1 MRVIATNTGNPTVIN
16 WKGKEVKTGIF
27 KYPVNGFIEL
37 GKEDVKNDNVIDRK
51 YHGGIDNACYLFSAD
66 KYDYWKELY
75 PDLEWNWGMFGEN
88 ITIEGF
94 DETQICIGDVLKIG
108 EAVVQVSQ
116 PRQPCYKL
124 GIRFNNQKILKD
136 FISLALPGAYVRVL
150 MEGKVSK
157 NDEVIILER
166 GEKPSVQNVFKMLYN
181 DTDTHSLLSAI
192 ENKYLAE
199 SCKKDLSRK
208 LLNAIQ

>member
-1 MRVIATNTGNPTVIN
+1 MRVVATNTGKPTVIN

-27 KYPVNGFIEL
+27 KYPVNGPIVL
-37 GKEDVKNDNVIDRK
+37 GKEDVKDDAVIDRK

-66 KYDYWKELY
+66 KYDYWKQLY
-75 PDLEWNWGMFGEN
+75 PHLEWNWGMFGEN
-88 ITIEGF
+88 LTIEGF
-94 DETQICIGDVLKIG
+94 DETKISIGDVLKIG
-108 EAVVQVSQ
+108 EAVVQISQ

-124 GIRFNNQKILKD
+124 GIRFNNQKILKQ
-136 FISLALPGAYVRVL
+136 FIALALPGAYVRVL

-166 GEKPSVQNVFKMLYN
+166 GEKPSIQNVFKMLYN
-181 DTDTHSLLSAI
+181 DTDAHSLLGAI
-192 ENKYLAE
+192 ENEYLAE

-208 LLNAIQ
+208 LLNAIR

>member
-1 MRVIATNTGNPTVIN
+1 MRVVATNTGKPTVIN

-27 KYPVNGFIEL
+27 KYPVNEPIVL
-37 GKEDVKNDNVIDRK
+37 GKEDVKDDAVIDRK

-66 KYDYWKELY
+66 KYEYWKQLY
-75 PDLEWNWGMFGEN
+75 PHLEWNWGMFGEN

-94 DETQICIGDVLKIG
+94 DETKISIGDVLKIG
-108 EAVVQVSQ
+108 EAVVQISQ
-116 PRQPCYKL
+116 PRQPCFKL
-124 GIRFNNQKILKD
+124 GIRFNNQKILKQ
-136 FISLALPGAYVRVL
+136 FIALALPGAYVRVL
-150 MEGKVSK
+150 LEGKVSE

-181 DTDTHSLLSAI
+181 DTDAHNLLSAI
-192 ENKYLAE
+192 ENEYLAE

-208 LLNAIQ
+208 LLNAIR

>member
-1 MRVIATNTGNPTVIN
+1 MKVIATNTGNPTVIN

-27 KYPVNGFIEL
+27 KSPVNGSIEL
-37 GKEDVKNDNVIDRK
+37 GKEDVKNDHVIDRK

-108 EAVVQVSQ
+108 EAVVQISQ

-124 GIRFNNQKILKD
+124 GIRFNDQKILKD

-150 MEGKVSK
+150 MEGKVSE

-208 LLNAIQ
+208 LLNAIR